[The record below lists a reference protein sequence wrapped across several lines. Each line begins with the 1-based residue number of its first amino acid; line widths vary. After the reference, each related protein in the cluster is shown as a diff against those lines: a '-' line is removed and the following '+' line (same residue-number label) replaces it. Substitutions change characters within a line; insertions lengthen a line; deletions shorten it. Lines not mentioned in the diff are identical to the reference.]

1 MLRIKRVPTIVSN
14 YQKEEAEEGARRGRG
29 GCGRNCL
36 NKCCIEGAKLPLY
49 AFKKVNQTET
59 EKGVFGHETKEAPVE
74 FLDALLLGEWE
85 DRMQRGLFRYDVT
98 ACETKVIPGQYG
110 FIAQLNEGRHL
121 KKRPTE
127 FRVDKV
133 LQPFDGNKFNFTKV
147 GQEEVLFQFEASEDG
162 ESQFFPNALVDVENS
177 PSVVAI
183 NVSPIEYG
191 HVLLIPRILE
201 CLPQRI
207 DRDSFL
213 LALYMAAEAGNP
225 HFRVGYNSLGA
236 FATINHL
243 HFQAYYLA
251 VSFPIEKA
259 PTKKITTSAGGV
271 KISELLNYPVRG
283 LVFEGGNS
291 LQDLSNTVSDA
302 CICLQDNN
310 IPYNVLISDCGKR
323 IFLLPQCY
331 AEKQALGEVSAE
343 LLDTQV
349 NPAVWEIS
357 GHMVLKRKEDFE
369 EASEE
374 NAWRLLAVVSLS
386 EERFQEVNA
395 LIFEAIACADNA
407 NEDVPKASHGEADV
421 DPPSL
426 EEADAINKSSCPT
439 MVPGT
444 QECLVLQ

>member
-1 MLRIKRVPTIVSN
+1 MMLKIKRVPTVVSN
-14 YQKEEAEEGARRGRG
+14 FQKEEGEEAARRGG

-36 NKCCIEGAKLPLY
+36 RSCCIQGAKLPLY
-49 AFKKVNQTET
+49 AFKRVDKAVN
-59 EKGVFGHETKEAPVE
+59 EKGVLQHETTQPPVA
-74 FLDALLLGEWE
+74 FLDSLLLGEWE
-85 DRMQRGLFRYDVT
+85 DRVQRGLFRYDVT
-98 ACETKVIPGQYG
+98 ACETKVIPGRYG

-147 GQEEVLFQFEASEDG
+147 GQEEVLFQFEASENG
-162 ESQFFPNALVDVENS
+162 EVQFFPDAPVDVENS
-177 PSVVAI
+177 PSMVAI

-207 DRDSFL
+207 DRESFL
-213 LALYMAAEAGNP
+213 LALDMAVEAGNP
-225 HFRVGYNSLGA
+225 YFRLGYNSLGA

-251 VSFPIEKA
+251 VPFPIEKA
-259 PTKKITTSAGGV
+259 PTKKITTLDVGV
-271 KISELLNYPVRG
+271 QISELVNYPVRG

-291 LQDLSNTVSDA
+291 LRDLSDTVSDA
-302 CICLQDNN
+302 CICLQNNN
-310 IPYNVLISDCGKR
+310 IPYNVLIADCGKR

-331 AEKQALGEVSAE
+331 AEKQALGEVRPE

-357 GHMVLKRKEDFE
+357 GHMVLKRKKDYE

-374 NAWRLLAVVSLS
+374 NAWSLLAEVSLS

-395 LIFEAIACADNA
+395 LIFEAISYNAD
-407 NEDVPKASHGEADV
+407 ASGDEAENLLQDADV
-421 DPPSL
+421 KPKTH
-426 EEADAINKSSCPT
+426 EGVDAINQRSCPT
-439 MVPGT
+439 MVTGN
-444 QECLVLQ
+444 QECLVQQ